1 MTAACS
7 RDRSRNGDSG
17 SSTLYPPHS
26 SPFTHCSPRL
36 PLTKRQAACIALAV
50 LALSGCVT
58 PGTRQADPT
67 NAQLQID
74 YLHDRDARVNALLDD
89 ADAYRASYQYDLAV
103 QKLGQAYQLD

>member
-17 SSTLYPPHS
+17 SSTRYPPHS
-26 SPFTHCSPRL
+26 APLTHGSPRV
-36 PLTKRQAACIALAV
+36 PITKRQAACIALAV
-50 LALSGCVT
+50 LALGGCVT
-58 PGTRQADPT
+58 PPATRQNDPT

-89 ADAYRASYQYDLAV
+89 ADAYRASYQYGLAV
-103 QKLGQAYQLD
+103 QALGQA